1 MNTQPTLQNLFQIL
15 YRSFLIQ
22 VKERAVQDLF
32 ILMVLVQPVLFTIMA
47 VVTYFHGGRTELGLY
62 AVIGAGMIGMW
73 NNNLWASGA
82 IVSNERHL
90 GTLSLLLVSPASLPW
105 VLFGKSS
112 AVALTSVLAIGVSLL
127 TGSWVF
133 GLKLDILDPI
143 GFVLS
148 LLLAIFALTCL
159 GMVMGS
165 LFVLTRHSHMAL
177 QVANYPIYLL
187 SGLTV
192 PLTLLP
198 LWTRPVSFILA
209 PTWGNLSLNQS
220 AQGIRTDLMSNF
232 LWLIGLSI
240 FYLLIACYLYRI
252 IEYRVREAGNLEVW

>member
-1 MNTQPTLQNLFQIL
+1 MSDQPAFLQYLRIMHN
-15 YRSFLIQ
+15 SFWVQ

-32 ILMVLVQPVLFTIMA
+32 ILMVLVQPVLFSIMT
-47 VVTYFHGGRTELGLY
+47 VVTYFHGGRTDLGLF

-73 NNNLWASGA
+73 NNNLWSSGA
-82 IVSNERHL
+82 IVSNERNL
-90 GTLSLLLVSPASLPW
+90 GTLSLLLVSPAPLPW

-112 AVALTSVLAIGVSLL
+112 AVAVTSVLAIGVSLL
-127 TGSWVF
+127 TGAWVF
-133 GLKLDILDPI
+133 GLSLDILDPI
-143 GFVLS
+143 GFILS

-159 GMVMGS
+159 GMVLGS
-165 LFVLTRHSHMAL
+165 LFVLTRHSFMAL

-198 LWTRPVSFILA
+198 LWTRPISFLLA

-220 AQGIRTDLMSNF
+220 AQGLTTNLVGNF
-232 LWLIGLSI
+232 LWLVALSI
-240 FYLLIACYLYRI
+240 LYLLIARYLFRI